1 MSPCKQQSSCTN
13 HSKEVRVV
21 DRIATLV
28 ISGLHVVQH
37 EGDSQAKVGTKGVD
51 DHRAPYICSLK
62 DKDIDGLI
70 G

>member
-1 MSPCKQQSSCTN
+1 M
-13 HSKEVRVV
+13 VDARV
-21 DRIATLV
+21 TLV
-28 ISGLHVVQH
+28 ICGLAVVEH
-37 EGDSQAKVGTKGVD
+37 EGDAQAKLGTKGVD